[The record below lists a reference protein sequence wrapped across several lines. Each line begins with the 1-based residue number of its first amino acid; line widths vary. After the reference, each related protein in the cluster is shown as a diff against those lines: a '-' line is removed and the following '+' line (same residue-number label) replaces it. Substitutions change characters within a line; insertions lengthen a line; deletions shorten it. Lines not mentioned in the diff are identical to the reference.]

1 MTIGYLKTKYLTIVN
16 GCCKCYDFKWMVK
29 VPKERCLWL
38 RLHEEI
44 RRLFKSTLS
53 FMKKK
58 YEVME
63 MPIVA
68 ELSYAM
74 TRFENK
80 FESKQK
86 RLKNLFNLNE
96 SVADSLQCLG

>member
-1 MTIGYLKTKYLTIVN
+1 
-16 GCCKCYDFKWMVK
+16 
-29 VPKERCLWL
+29 
-38 RLHEEI
+38 
-44 RRLFKSTLS
+44 
-53 FMKKK
+53 MKKK